1 MSRRAPLT
9 TPLSHLLVAFTIEF
23 DNEFERRFAE
33 TGLGRRF
40 GISMVM
46 WSNFLR
52 FVGEGISVGRLPATA
67 GLPKARVLSTL
78 GGMER
83 WRYVF
88 VGTDPDARRDGWGS
102 ARGLRSE
109 WVVRPT
115 RAGRK
120 AEEIWRPLFDEIE
133 RRWEERFGTDAIGRL
148 RQSLAAVTG
157 QLDFEL
163 PEYIPIVGSADG
175 MVTVIEPRPRRADAA
190 QQLCTLLA
198 QVLLAYTLEFERE
211 SEVSMPLSAN
221 FLRVLDESDA
231 DVRALPAIAGVSK
244 EAVSMALRFLEKT
257 GRVVVDNKAV
267 RLTPTGRDAQKTARR
282 LHGELEHAWERAYSA
297 DTVKRLRAGLDGVLE
312 QRDGARQ
319 RLSLGLQ
326 PPPDGWRATRRY
338 AAQTNAVIA
347 DPAGRLPH
355 YPMVLHRGGWPD
367 GS

>member
-1 MSRRAPLT
+1 MSRRPPLT

-46 WSNFLR
+46 WSNFMR
-52 FVGEGISVGRLPATA
+52 FVGDGISVGRLPATA
-67 GLPKARVLSTL
+67 GLPKARMLSTL

-88 VGTDPDARRDGWGS
+88 VGADPDARRDGWGS

-115 RAGRK
+115 TAGRK

-133 RRWEERFGTDAIGRL
+133 RRWEERFGADAIGRL

-157 QLDFEL
+157 QLDLEL

-175 MVTVIEPRPRRADAA
+175 MVTVIEPRPQQADAA
-190 QQLCTLLA
+190 QHLCTLLA

-231 DVRALPAIAGVSK
+231 DVRALPASRAS
-244 EAVSMALRFLEKT
+244 
-257 GRVVVDNKAV
+257 
-267 RLTPTGRDAQKTARR
+267 RR
-282 LHGELEHAWERAYSA
+282 RRSAWRCGSSRRPVGSSS
-297 DTVKRLRAGLDGVLE
+297 T
-312 QRDGARQ
+312 
-319 RLSLGLQ
+319 
-326 PPPDGWRATRRY
+326 TRPC
-338 AAQTNAVIA
+338 A
-347 DPAGRLPH
+347 
-355 YPMVLHRGGWPD
+355 
-367 GS
+367 